1 VRFRRERDR
10 RVILGPRPEPVMLE
24 VYREILNA
32 GYDIA
37 AEFQRA
43 RHGVPEQEVKPL
55 GIPIETLNDW
65 VARLDVP
72 KS

>member
-1 VRFRRERDR
+1 
-10 RVILGPRPEPVMLE
+10 MLE